1 MVAAIPPIAPI
12 PTIGSTGALVG
23 TTPIPATTGAGI
35 GANSVSFQNVLGQ
48 AIDSLNGITNNASSL
63 SLKAAAGKANVVD
76 ATVATT
82 EAELATQLTSAIVSK
97 AVVSLNT
104 IMNMQV

>member
-1 MVAAIPPIAPI
+1 MVAAIPPIPPI

-23 TTPIPATTGAGI
+23 GS
-35 GANSVSFQNVLGQ
+35 GANPSAAVSASANPGSFQNILGQ
-48 AIDSLNGITNNASSL
+48 AIDSLNGVTNNASTVSL
-63 SLKAAAGKANVVD
+63 QAAAGKANAVD

-82 EAELATQLTSAIVSK
+82 EAELATQLASAVTSK